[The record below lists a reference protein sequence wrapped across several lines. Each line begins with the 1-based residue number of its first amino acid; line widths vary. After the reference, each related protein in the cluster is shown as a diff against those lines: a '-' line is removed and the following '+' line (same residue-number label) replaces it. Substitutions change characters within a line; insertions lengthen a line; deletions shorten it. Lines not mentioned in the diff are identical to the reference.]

1 MFSQTNYCALLPNI
15 IIHKVYQASQ
25 TTRTGPGGVKEVQRT
40 VSDSRTGVRKMA
52 IGRHIGERGHVLEK
66 EQNLQTGDTEEKEDF
81 INIDEGNQE

>member
-1 MFSQTNYCALLPNI
+1 M
-15 IIHKVYQASQ
+15 
-25 TTRTGPGGVKEVQRT
+25 KEVQRT